1 MVFIFDFSKK
11 GSALM
16 NHRYYHVRMTNYD
29 IDGHTVD
36 SMIELP
42 AAYTTIEAYINK
54 CISSGMQNIRCNIAT
69 EDEVTVWKANVIKRR
84 PTFNG
89 SLWYFVD
96 DEVSIIFNTLELDGD
111 GCTTGDICTKII
123 TLSQEYLQQRY
134 NIELDCQFTIV
145 EDAKD
150 HPSYSSLIADR
161 EIYHAYNTT
170 YNKILVLNIN
180 NLYRPTREQTEE
192 LYRRGAY

>member
-1 MVFIFDFSKK
+1 M
-11 GSALM
+11 G
-16 NHRYYHVRMTNYD
+16 
-29 IDGHTVD
+29 GG
-36 SMIELP
+36 
-42 AAYTTIEAYINK
+42 AYRPR
-54 CISSGMQNIRCNIAT
+54 IRSRACSRSRRGCRSRRGPSCASCLATIAT
-69 EDEVTVWKANVIKRR
+69 EDEVTVWKANAIKRR

-89 SLWYFVD
+89 SSWYFVD